1 MQLEFKLSSRV
12 FFFNTLVNSSLSIWL
27 FVINQQAC
35 KHDHLELNNFGLM
48 LVHQFKELV
57 NAKSVENGQTRSN
70 YQDPS

>member
-12 FFFNTLVNSSLSIWL
+12 YFFNTLINSLLSIRL

-48 LVHQFKELV
+48 LIHQFKEFV
-57 NAKSVENGQTRSN
+57 NAKSFENGQTRSN
-70 YQDPS
+70 YRDPS